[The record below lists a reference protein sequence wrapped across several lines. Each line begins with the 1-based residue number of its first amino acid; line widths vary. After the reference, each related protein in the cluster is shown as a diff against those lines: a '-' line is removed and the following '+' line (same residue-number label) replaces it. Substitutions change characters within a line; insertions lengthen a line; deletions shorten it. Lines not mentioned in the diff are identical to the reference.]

1 MYLKFL
7 SILFSSLILSLCS
20 SALHA
25 FETLPDSVK
34 ERLIAGED
42 FILETKE
49 IAGASWPEITAY
61 LLIDA
66 PAINAMALFSAF
78 DDQKNYVPNVIVSR
92 PVKERTPL
100 SIDIQYELNL
110 PWPIPNSR
118 YTHGHLIEK
127 KESEEIYQIKWWMIE
142 STSASDVRGSAT
154 FFKHEQKTVMKYIS
168 LVTPTSSF
176 ASLLEKT
183 MLKDVEE
190 TLREI
195 RKYIEENHQQKSEK
209 NQKYVSILEQTL
221 RGESYWKTLID

>member
-1 MYLKFL
+1 MDLKFKSLLL
-7 SILFSSLILSLCS
+7 SILVCFPL
-20 SALHA
+20 AA
-25 FETLPDSVK
+25 FETLPDSIL
-34 ERLIAGED
+34 ERLSAGED
-42 FILETKE
+42 LILETQE
-49 IAGASWPEITAY
+49 VSGASWPKITAY

-66 PAINAMALFSAF
+66 PALNSMALFAAY
-78 DDQKNYVPNVIVSR
+78 DDQKNYVPNVIVSK
-92 PVKERTPL
+92 PIKERGPL
-100 SIDIQYELNL
+100 SVDIQYELNL
-110 PWPIPNSR
+110 PWPIPNSK

-127 KESEEIYQIKWWMIE
+127 KEDEQIYQIKWWMIE
-142 STSASDVRGSAT
+142 STSASDVQGSAT

-183 MLKDVEE
+183 MLKDVEQ